1 MNFRGRRR
9 NVMSEALAV
18 GADSALITHAADVRY
33 LTGFTGSSAA
43 VALYGRRAVLFTDG
57 RYTTQARE
65 ETSAVR
71 ISIVTG
77 PPASAAVAWLASAG
91 ALHCCFQPEHTT
103 VSQFEALRKALPAA
117 ARRRFFL
124 PRVSLVARLREVK
137 EPEEVDT
144 VRRAAD
150 LGDTLFTHLLGTI
163 EPDMPESEVA
173 LTLEAAAR
181 RGGADAMSFD
191 TIVASGPRSALPH
204 GRASAARLPRRGF
217 VTLDF
222 GVVVAGYCSDMT
234 RTLHLGRS
242 QPEERRVYDAVLEAQ
257 TAAVEAAGPGIP
269 AHALDAAARD
279 VLRRARLDRY
289 FIHSTGHGVGLEIH
303 EGPRLAVKQEQE
315 LRPGMVITIE
325 PGVYL
330 PGQFGVRIED
340 MVLITDAGAEVLTHS
355 PRAYIEL

>member
-9 NVMSEALAV
+9 KVLSEALAL
-18 GADSALITHAADVRY
+18 GADSALITHVPDVRY
-33 LTGFTGSSAA
+33 LTGFTGSSSA

-57 RYTTQARE
+57 RYTTQARQ

-71 ISIVTG
+71 ISIVKG
-77 PPASAAVAWLASAG
+77 PPATAAVAWLAAAG
-91 ALHCCFQPEHTT
+91 ALRCCFQPEHTT
-103 VSQFEALRKALPAA
+103 VSQFEILRKVPPATARRFLLPAA
-117 ARRRFFL
+117 G
-124 PRVSLVARLREVK
+124 LVARLRELK
-137 EPEEVDT
+137 EPEELNT
-144 VRRAAD
+144 MRRAAK
-150 LGDTLFTHLLGTI
+150 LGDTLFTHLLGFI
-163 EPDMPESEVA
+163 EPGMPESEVA

-181 RGGADAMSFD
+181 RAGAEAMSFD

-204 GRASAARLPRRGF
+204 GRASSARLPRRGF

-257 TAAVEAAGPGIP
+257 TAAVEAARPGIR
-269 AHALDAAARD
+269 AHTLDAAARD
-279 VLRRARLDRY
+279 VLRKARLDRY

-340 MVLITDAGAEVLTHS
+340 MVRITDGGAEVLTHS